1 MIYCQ
6 FQKTYH
12 SKKSSFQL
20 NIKASFQLKAIN
32 VIFGPS
38 GSGKTSLLRLISGL
52 DTIDEGSIRIKNKYW
67 TQTTTKT
74 NLPLNKREIAYVFQE
89 NSLFPNMTVLQNL
102 KFVKKEIN
110 SPLLN
115 DLIATLEIKHLLM
128 NKPNELSGG
137 QKQRVSLARAILQE
151 PSFLL
156 LDEPLTALDE
166 VLRKKLQSYLITLQK
181 KYKFTVI
188 MVSHNLQE
196 VLKIADHVCVLNY
209 GEILEQG
216 PANILLSKNSKNTL
230 KGTVLKVENNTI
242 TVLIATQQIK
252 IEKNKILKN
261 NIAIGDFVEIS
272 M

>member
-20 NIKASFQLKAIN
+20 NIKASFLLKAIN

-52 DTIDEGSIRIKNKYW
+52 DIIDEGSIRIKNKYW

-102 KFVKKEIN
+102 NFVKKEIN

-151 PSFLL
+151 PNFLL

-216 PANILLSKNSKNTL
+216 PANILLSNNPKNTL
-230 KGTVLKVENNTI
+230 KGTVLKVENNSI

-252 IEKNKILKN
+252 IEKSKILKN

-272 M
+272 I